1 MQIECFEFNMF
12 GENTYIV
19 FDTTSHECAIIDP
32 GMMVERERSIID
44 NFIKKNCLK
53 PKFILLTHLHVDHVF
68 GVSHL
73 VEKYGL
79 KVYGNLADA
88 MLGSRIMEQVQ
99 MFHLPVQ
106 MAAIAIDENLSD
118 GDKVNI
124 GDETLLAIH
133 APGHSPGSLCYYSE
147 KSGFVISGD
156 VLFRHSIGRTDLPGG
171 DYQTLIK
178 SIQKGLLTLPDKT
191 TVLPGHGPKTTISE
205 ENQFNPYI
213 TYIC

>member
-124 GDETLLAIH
+124 AAVMTATGAVNALEKFLDFHMVPPFCSCYSLYVHYKRAFRNNQDTL
-133 APGHSPGSLCYYSE
+133 
-147 KSGFVISGD
+147 
-156 VLFRHSIGRTDLPGG
+156 RTN
-171 DYQTLIK
+171 
-178 SIQKGLLTLPDKT
+178 KT
-191 TVLPGHGPKTTISE
+191 P
-205 ENQFNPYI
+205 
-213 TYIC
+213 

>member
-99 MFHLPVQ
+99 MF
-106 MAAIAIDENLSD
+106 
-118 GDKVNI
+118 
-124 GDETLLAIH
+124 
-133 APGHSPGSLCYYSE
+133 
-147 KSGFVISGD
+147 
-156 VLFRHSIGRTDLPGG
+156 
-171 DYQTLIK
+171 
-178 SIQKGLLTLPDKT
+178 
-191 TVLPGHGPKTTISE
+191 
-205 ENQFNPYI
+205 QFKKI
-213 TYIC
+213 TESVH